1 MEHVYI
7 GSNPIFPAMKIY
19 TSYFYQIRNFKPY
32 MIPISVCCTDPK
44 WFHDFTGSYDYIF
57 RDKRGIW
64 NGLRADIL
72 HFPKEK
78 YIGDNM
84 CGEACLME
92 SKDPSRC
99 GFMTELAQYYNT
111 IDFNYLL
118 SNFERLANKIKEI
131 EKFEE
136 EPIIVL
142 IVYEIPS
149 NKCSEREVLHK
160 WFKQNGYNLTELSY
174 PIGENYL

>member
-1 MEHVYI
+1 
-7 GSNPIFPAMKIY
+7 MKIY
-19 TSYFYQIRNFKPY
+19 TSYFYQIRNFKSY
-32 MIPISVCCTDPK
+32 MIPVSTATWDPK
-44 WFHDFTGSYDYIF
+44 WYHDFTGSYDYIF

-64 NGLRADIL
+64 NGLRAPIL

-78 YIGDNM
+78 YNGNNM

-92 SKDPSRC
+92 PKDPSRC
-99 GFMTELAQYYNT
+99 GFMTELAQYYDSL
-111 IDFNYLL
+111 DFQYII
-118 SNFERLANKIKEI
+118 SNLQRLGDRVKENDG
-131 EKFEE
+131 FQE

-149 NKCSEREVLHK
+149 NKCSEREVLHR
-160 WFKQNGYNLTELSY
+160 WFKKNGYNLTELSY